1 MLMLELLARRFGNPG
16 EGPPGGGESGCP
28 VQGGPGCATWGSGPV
43 WGDGSK
49 WCSRVGV
56 PYEFVAEREA
66 HIHRLTVKIKYTYC
80 HTPGMPEAFRIHELR
95 ARISPDRHADYPYQ
109 AFIDGTT
116 PSERLSMRLKYTP
129 VQGAADSTEY
139 AHHGT
144 FVGTPSFRASSA
156 TGNGYGMGFGPG
168 VSDAHISV
176 PHHADFV
183 SSAFSVEFW
192 ARLDDAT
199 TNEWSTPITKASSN
213 QWDDGWG
220 FYDRQSSGQFTFWVD
235 AYDGAPSPPASAR
248 YISIPRPTA
257 GAYHHY
263 VGTYDGETLS
273 LYVDGTLAG
282 STAAVALT
290 SPSTS
295 PILLGYGGFSQSGWP
310 GAVDEAAY
318 YDVALTADQVLRH
331 YETRRQQYRAVVLQ
345 DFPKAYWPLD
355 EEGLYGNDFTLYN
368 AQMTVQR
375 KKHQPKG

>member
-129 VQGAADSTEY
+129 AQGVADSTEY

-144 FVGTPSFRASSA
+144 FVGTPSFHASSA

-199 TNEWSTPITKASSN
+199 TNEWSTPITKASSG
-213 QWDDGWG
+213 QWGDGWG
-220 FYDRQSSGQFTFWVD
+220 FYDRQSSGRFTFWVD
-235 AYDGAPSPPASAR
+235 AYDALPSPPASAR

-257 GAYHHY
+257 GTYHHY

-273 LYVDGTLAG
+273 LYVDGALAG

-295 PILLGYGGFSQSGWP
+295 PILLGYGGASQTGWP
-310 GAVDEAAY
+310 GAVDEVAY
-318 YDVALTADQVLRH
+318 YDAALTADQVLRH

>member
-220 FYDRQSSGQFTFWVD
+220 FYDRQSSGRFTFWVD
-235 AYDGAPSPPASAR
+235 AYDALPSPPASAR

-257 GAYHHY
+257 GTYHHY

-273 LYVDGTLAG
+273 LYVDGALAG

-295 PILLGYGGFSQSGWP
+295 PILLGYGGASQTGWP

-318 YDVALTADQVLRH
+318 YDTALTADQVLRH

>member
-129 VQGAADSTEY
+129 VQGVADSTEY

-144 FVGTPSFRASSA
+144 FVGTPSFHASSA
-156 TGNGYGMGFGPG
+156 TGNGYGTGFGPG
-168 VSDAHISV
+168 VSDAHVSV

-199 TNEWSTPITKASSN
+199 TNEWSTPITKASSG
-213 QWDDGWG
+213 QWGDGWG
-220 FYDRQSSGQFTFWVD
+220 FYDRQSSGRFTFWVD
-235 AYDGAPSPPASAR
+235 AYDALPSPPASAR

-257 GAYHHY
+257 GTYHHY

-273 LYVDGTLAG
+273 LYVDGALAG

-295 PILLGYGGFSQSGWP
+295 PILLGYGGASQTGWP

-318 YDVALTADQVLRH
+318 YDTALTADQVLRH

>member
-129 VQGAADSTEY
+129 VQGVADSTEY

-144 FVGTPSFRASSA
+144 FVGTPSFHASSA

-199 TNEWSTPITKASSN
+199 TNEWSTPITKASSG
-213 QWDDGWG
+213 QWGDGWG
-220 FYDRQSSGQFTFWVD
+220 FYDRQSSGRFTFWVD
-235 AYDGAPSPPASAR
+235 AYDALPSPPASAR

-257 GAYHHY
+257 GTYHHY

-273 LYVDGTLAG
+273 LYVDGALAG

-295 PILLGYGGFSQSGWP
+295 PILLGYGGASQTGWP
-310 GAVDEAAY
+310 GAVDEVAY

>member
-129 VQGAADSTEY
+129 VQGVADSTEY

-144 FVGTPSFRASSA
+144 FVGTPSFHASSA
-156 TGNGYGMGFGPG
+156 TGNGYGTGFGPG
-168 VSDAHISV
+168 VSDAHVSV

-199 TNEWSTPITKASSN
+199 TNEWSTPITKASSG
-213 QWDDGWG
+213 QWGDGWG

-257 GAYHHY
+257 GTYHHY

-273 LYVDGTLAG
+273 LYVDGALAG

-295 PILLGYGGFSQSGWP
+295 PILLGYGGASQTGWP

-318 YDVALTADQVLRH
+318 YDTALTADQVLRH

>member
-129 VQGAADSTEY
+129 VQGVADSTEY

-144 FVGTPSFRASSA
+144 FVGTPSFHASSA
-156 TGNGYGMGFGPG
+156 TGNGYGTGFGPG
-168 VSDAHISV
+168 VSDAHVSV

-199 TNEWSTPITKASSN
+199 TNEWSTPITKASSG
-213 QWDDGWG
+213 QWGDGWG
-220 FYDRQSSGQFTFWVD
+220 FYDRQSSGRFTFWVD
-235 AYDGAPSPPASAR
+235 AYDALPSPPASAR

-257 GAYHHY
+257 GTYHHY

-273 LYVDGTLAG
+273 LYVDGALAG

-295 PILLGYGGFSQSGWP
+295 PILLGYGGASQTGWP

-318 YDVALTADQVLRH
+318 YDTALTADQVLRH
-331 YETRRQQYRAVVLQ
+331 YETR
-345 DFPKAYWPLD
+345 
-355 EEGLYGNDFTLYN
+355 
-368 AQMTVQR
+368 
-375 KKHQPKG
+375 

>member
-235 AYDGAPSPPASAR
+235 AYDALPSPPASAR

-257 GAYHHY
+257 GTYHHY

-273 LYVDGTLAG
+273 LYVDGALAG

-295 PILLGYGGFSQSGWP
+295 PILLGYGGASQSGWP

>member
-144 FVGTPSFRASSA
+144 FVGTPSFHASSA

-176 PHHADFV
+176 PHHADFA

-199 TNEWSTPITKASSN
+199 TNEWSTPITKASSG
-213 QWDDGWG
+213 QWGDGWG
-220 FYDRQSSGQFTFWVD
+220 FYDRQSSGRFTFWVD
-235 AYDGAPSPPASAR
+235 AYDALPSPPASAR

-273 LYVDGTLAG
+273 LYVDGALAG

-295 PILLGYGGFSQSGWP
+295 PILLGYGGASQTGWP

-318 YDVALTADQVLRH
+318 YDTALTADQVLRH

>member
-235 AYDGAPSPPASAR
+235 AYDALPSPPASAR

-257 GAYHHY
+257 GTYHHY

-273 LYVDGTLAG
+273 LYVDGALAG

-295 PILLGYGGFSQSGWP
+295 PILLGYGGASQTGWP

-318 YDVALTADQVLRH
+318 YDTALTADQVLRH

>member
-199 TNEWSTPITKASSN
+199 TNEWSTPITKASSG
-213 QWDDGWG
+213 QWGDGWG
-220 FYDRQSSGQFTFWVD
+220 FYDRQSSGRFTFWVD
-235 AYDGAPSPPASAR
+235 AYDALPSPPASAR

-257 GAYHHY
+257 GTYHHY

-273 LYVDGTLAG
+273 LYVDGALAG

-295 PILLGYGGFSQSGWP
+295 PILLGYGGASQTGWP

-318 YDVALTADQVLRH
+318 YDTALTADQVLRH